1 MTSAGMHSVSRFLFV
16 VLLVAGLTGVHSGC
30 AGVVRATGAVGTL
43 PRIIDESSGL
53 VASNHRDDLLWTHN
67 DSGDTPR
74 IFAID
79 LEGNLVGEVAI
90 EGALASDWEAITSDG
105 NGRLLIGDIG
115 NNENQ
120 RRDLTVYVVEEP
132 DPSAQSVIVEKA
144 VRFRYP
150 EQKSFPDRDYFN
162 FDAEALFWWKDR
174 LFLLTKHR
182 SDKNTALYVFPEVWD
197 DDKLDLIRISET
209 TLGSM
214 VTDAA
219 ISPDGEHLAVL
230 TYAAIFIFAAPEEG
244 YDFLANRVKS
254 IEFHTNVSMQ
264 IEGMA
269 WVGDSLYIA
278 NEQRGLHRLHNPL
291 APGFRMYP

>member
-1 MTSAGMHSVSRFLFV
+1 MTSANMQRVASVRIALLF
-16 VLLVAGLTGVHSGC
+16 VAGLIGLQSGC
-30 AGVVRATGAVGTL
+30 ASIVRATGAVGIL
-43 PRIIDESSGL
+43 PEVVNESSGL
-53 VASNHRDDLLWTHN
+53 VISNHRDDLLWTHN
-67 DSGDTPR
+67 DSGDDAR

-79 LEGNLVGEVAI
+79 LEGNLIGEVAI

-132 DPSAQSVIVEKA
+132 DPSAQSVAVEKA

-150 EQKSFPDRDYFN
+150 EQKTFPDRDYFN

-182 SDKNTALYVFPEVWD
+182 SDKNTALYVFPEVWGD
-197 DDKLDLIRISET
+197 ETLDLIRISEA

-219 ISPDGEHLAVL
+219 VSPDGEHLAVL
-230 TYAAIFIFAAPEEG
+230 TYAGIFIFAAPEEG

-269 WVGDSLYIA
+269 WVGEALYIS
-278 NEQRGLHRLHNPL
+278 NEQRGLHRLHDPL
-291 APGFRMYP
+291 AKRFRMYP